1 MAITRNFNLFLNAGH
16 SVPLVINANQYDQGE
31 SWVFTLFNSNGTQ
44 YVPSTGAIV
53 GIKSDGLGII
63 NSGSVVDGKV
73 VITETQQMTA
83 APGKAVFEL
92 MIDNGTHGTA
102 NFIVLVEP
110 KPGNNADLSDSD
122 LSLIQEAL
130 DAVNPLPT
138 GGSVGQVLTKTA
150 NGSTWSN
157 AGTPTQEQV
166 ADAVSDWA
174 DEHITVSTGVV
185 IDTSLSVAGAAADA
199 KKTGDE
205 ITDLKS
211 AIEAMGGGIPSEVR
225 QAMSTLFNSAV
236 YKYEGLTDEKAVIAS
251 WAATVTAISISQSS
265 ISISGS
271 GTYQLTATTTPSG
284 GTVTWSSSN
293 TAVAT
298 VSNNGLVTSVG
309 NGTATITASCGGLTA
324 TCPAT
329 VSGFATLSSISAVF
343 TQGDNVIYDTD
354 SLDDLK
360 QYLVVTAT
368 YSNSQ
373 TAVLSDDAYTL
384 SGSLTTGTS
393 TITASYQSKSDTFNV
408 TVTAFWD
415 IDWKYTD
422 GVPTD
427 YGFTIS
433 SANGTYTMT
442 DDGYKVKTNANN
454 TDANCRPTTDFGP
467 TSGTLETTLRWA
479 IIPPNSMGSTIGGVG
494 WGISIFGGKIWF
506 NYDALGNNTNAVEVM
521 SVSTNTDYTI
531 RCEYTPTLA
540 KVYVNDELMYTY
552 TGTRTNTRTRYMVN
566 LVNKGGIEHYIKA
579 MRCHAES

>member
-1 MAITRNFNLFLNAGH
+1 MITRNFNLFLSAGR
-16 SVPLVINANQYDQGE
+16 SVPLVINANQAEEGE
-31 SWVFTLFNSNGTQ
+31 QWVFSLFQEDGTP
-44 YVPSTGAIV
+44 YIPTDGAIV
-53 GIKSDGLGII
+53 GIKSDGYLIN
-63 NSGSVVDGKV
+63 NSGTVVDGKV
-73 VITETQQMTA
+73 VIAETQQMTA
-83 APGKAVFEL
+83 AAGKAVFEL
-92 MIDNGTHGTA
+92 RIDGLTHGTA
-102 NFIVLVEP
+102 NFIVLVEEDP
-110 KPGNNADLSDSD
+110 TNEGVVSDSD
-122 LSLIQEAL
+122 LSLIEEAL
-130 DAVNPLPT
+130 SAVSPLPT

-150 NGSTWSN
+150 SGSTWSN

-225 QAMSTLFNSAV
+225 KAMSTLFNSAV

-271 GTYQLTATTTPSG
+271 GTYQLTATTIPSG

-324 TCPAT
+324 TCTAT

-427 YGFTIS
+427 FGFTIS
-433 SANGTYTMT
+433 PNNGTYTMT

-454 TDANCRPTTDFGP
+454 TDANCRPTTDFGA

-479 IIPPNSMGSTIGGVG
+479 IIPPNSMGTTIGGVG

-521 SVSTNTDYTI
+521 NVSTNTDYTI

>member
-174 DEHITVSTGVV
+174 DEHITVETGVV

-205 ITDLKS
+205 IADLKS
-211 AIEAMGGGIPSEVR
+211 AIE
-225 QAMSTLFNSAV
+225 TLEAV
-236 YKYEGLTDEKAVIAS
+236 EIYVD
-251 WAATVTAISISQSS
+251 
-265 ISISGS
+265 
-271 GTYQLTATTTPSG
+271 
-284 GTVTWSSSN
+284 
-293 TAVAT
+293 
-298 VSNNGLVTSVG
+298 
-309 NGTATITASCGGLTA
+309 GTAL
-324 TCPAT
+324 
-329 VSGFATLSSISAVF
+329 
-343 TQGDNVIYDTD
+343 VI
-354 SLDDLK
+354 
-360 QYLVVTAT
+360 
-368 YSNSQ
+368 
-373 TAVLSDDAYTL
+373 
-384 SGSLTTGTS
+384 
-393 TITASYQSKSDTFNV
+393 
-408 TVTAFWD
+408 
-415 IDWKYTD
+415 
-422 GVPTD
+422 
-427 YGFTIS
+427 
-433 SANGTYTMT
+433 
-442 DDGYKVKTNANN
+442 N
-454 TDANCRPTTDFGP
+454 TD
-467 TSGTLETTLRWA
+467 
-479 IIPPNSMGSTIGGVG
+479 
-494 WGISIFGGKIWF
+494 
-506 NYDALGNNTNAVEVM
+506 
-521 SVSTNTDYTI
+521 
-531 RCEYTPTLA
+531 
-540 KVYVNDELMYTY
+540 
-552 TGTRTNTRTRYMVN
+552 
-566 LVNKGGIEHYIKA
+566 LVNGNEV
-579 MRCHAES
+579 SF